1 MSIYAL
7 AHIIHVYCAIAFVGG
22 VIFRNAGSLRFAHRP
37 RFARIAPR
45 SRTCHVLSCRPRNAA
60 CRHYLVHQRHRDGV
74 QPLPADTSPP
84 IRQLF
89 RHHAEHQN
97 PVGNKRF
104 GTFCHRRR
112 QNGTAHPHRRLVEI
126 HTRRRIQPYAVYRLF
141 CQSNVLPVLVN
152 LTHTPHTRIVYD
164 PIPVRRSPM
173 FYGIFFI
180 AVLIMIAIDMVSL
193 KKNGAHKVSIKR
205 SPHLEQHLGGSIL
218 RICRL
223 ALF

>member
-1 MSIYAL
+1 MLVLSVL
-7 AHIIHVYCAIAFVGG
+7 HTGRV
-22 VIFRNAGSLRFAHRP
+22 
-37 RFARIAPR
+37 
-45 SRTCHVLSCRPRNAA
+45 SRESRREVETCHVPSCRPRDAA

-74 QPLPADTSPP
+74 QPLPADTAPP

-141 CQSNVLPVLVN
+141 AKA
-152 LTHTPHTRIVYD
+152 
-164 PIPVRRSPM
+164 M
-173 FYGIFFI
+173 FY
-180 AVLIMIAIDMVSL
+180 LSW
-193 KKNGAHKVSIKR
+193 
-205 SPHLEQHLGGSIL
+205 
-218 RICRL
+218 
-223 ALF
+223 